1 MSELLAFQD
10 AFVAALAGD
19 GARLSP
25 WLVSSDADAPG
36 LAVYRNTIAKGCVD
50 ALAANFPTV
59 QSMVGED
66 WFRAAAAL
74 FAYLGDPLVDL
85 IEQTAL
91 RGIQRIV

>member
-1 MSELLAFQD
+1 MSELLGFQD

-50 ALAANFPTV
+50 ALADNPANPR
-59 QSMVGED
+59 
-66 WFRAAAAL
+66 RAL
-74 FAYLGDPLVDL
+74 TPSW
-85 IEQTAL
+85 
-91 RGIQRIV
+91 RR